1 MKGNGDKQFCNK
13 DSQHLLIV
21 LRNLFIKASN
31 SFHGFFKRDQT
42 SYFNNGFEI
51 LTQSISIF
59 MN

>member
-13 DSQHLLIV
+13 DSQHLLNV

-31 SFHGFFKRDQT
+31 SFHGSFKRDQT

-51 LTQSISIF
+51 LTQSISVF